1 MGFFKNLFGGKKD
14 DAFDDEPFVSDKM
27 LEREDWSK
35 EQWKDFIEE
44 DFNNFYE
51 LDADGQKCNQFDKSD
66 FLNEI
71 KNDKKLAKKVLKDD
85 GWKLDDFGDEIKGDK
100 ELVILAVSPKNGGAP
115 AHRYASEE
123 LKSDPDVL
131 EATKK
136 GNLDDGFDEDEGIS
150 LYM

>member
-14 DAFDDEPFVSDKM
+14 DAFDDEPFVSDEM

-35 EQWKDFIEE
+35 EQWTDFIEE

-51 LDADGQKCNQFDKSD
+51 LDSDGQKCNQFDKSD

-85 GWKLDDFGDEIKGDK
+85 GWKLDDFGDEVKGDK

>member
-1 MGFFKNLFGGKKD
+1 MKL
-14 DAFDDEPFVSDKM
+14 KM
-27 LEREDWSK
+27 IRSL
-35 EQWKDFIEE
+35 Q
-44 DFNNFYE
+44 
-51 LDADGQKCNQFDKSD
+51 
-66 FLNEI
+66 
-71 KNDKKLAKKVLKDD
+71 KKVLKDD

>member
-1 MGFFKNLFGGKKD
+1 
-14 DAFDDEPFVSDKM
+14 M

-35 EQWKDFIEE
+35 EQWTDFIEE

-51 LDADGQKCNQFDKSD
+51 LDSDGQKCNQFDKND

>member
-14 DAFDDEPFVSDKM
+14 DDFDDEPYVSDEM
-27 LEREDWSK
+27 VEREDWSK
-35 EQWKDFIEE
+35 EQWLEFIDE
-44 DFNNFYE
+44 DINNFYE
-51 LDADGQKCNQFDKSD
+51 LNADGQKCNQFDKNE
-66 FLNEI
+66 FLDEI
-71 KNDKKLAKKVLKDD
+71 KNNKELAKKVLKED
-85 GWKLDDFGDEIKGDK
+85 GWKLDIFGDEIKGDK

-150 LYM
+150 IYM